1 MVVFFHHYFMVAA
14 NLKVN
19 KWPNNAPNQKTKNRC
34 IVAGRRLFQPVI
46 LVSISFRPSIRYIRY
61 LKLEQTWHCQCEECH
76 LSWAVL

>member
-34 IVAGRRLFQPVI
+34 IVAGRRLFQPV
-46 LVSISFRPSIRYIRY
+46 
-61 LKLEQTWHCQCEECH
+61 
-76 LSWAVL
+76 